1 MAFRRTSEQGQERH
15 PRPYPCSCAPRSGIL
30 GPLQSTPAVRSGRP
44 WCSAVRACPPVAR
57 AAASPNFP
65 VARAALHES
74 SLARPAR
81 PRRPHSLRGPSRRHL
96 LRAPN
101 GIPFRAC
108 GARDLAAPPRRASEG
123 PRGPALRTHGTVSR
137 SEPAGGASDSARAEN
152 ADVEDARAERGT
164 IRVEQRGQRESLGR
178 LRPAPQGGTPA
189 PRNTKVAP
197 NARQVSTGEA
207 PEYRSEAR
215 TSRGTGGG
223 AALALAH
230 WFGEKPHAALAVR
243 VVVTIEDGY
252 RIHRK
257 SRVRDRQAE
266 LRAER
271 IGRREHSRSM
281 NRASRSL
288 YRRLGLMNGWLSGT
302 SACGTTQRRAGLGI
316 RSGTSPQSRV
326 SGLRAQHARLR
337 GGGPEPSSCAQR
349 QIEATA

>member
-1 MAFRRTSEQGQERH
+1 M
-15 PRPYPCSCAPRSGIL
+15 
-30 GPLQSTPAVRSGRP
+30 
-44 WCSAVRACPPVAR
+44 
-57 AAASPNFP
+57 
-65 VARAALHES
+65 
-74 SLARPAR
+74 
-81 PRRPHSLRGPSRRHL
+81 
-96 LRAPN
+96 
-101 GIPFRAC
+101 
-108 GARDLAAPPRRASEG
+108 
-123 PRGPALRTHGTVSR
+123 
-137 SEPAGGASDSARAEN
+137 
-152 ADVEDARAERGT
+152 
-164 IRVEQRGQRESLGR
+164 GR

-223 AALALAH
+223 TGGGAALSLAH
-230 WFGEKPHAALAVR
+230 RFGEKPHAALAVR

-288 YRRLGLMNGWLSGT
+288 HRRLGLMNGWPSWT
-302 SACGTTQRRAGLGI
+302 SACGTTHRRAEAG
-316 RSGTSPQSRV
+316 
-326 SGLRAQHARLR
+326 RAWHPKWDEPPMPRQWSTGPTRPLARLR
-337 GGGPEPSSCAQR
+337 GGGPSRVAAPEDRSRQR
-349 QIEATA
+349 HRRRMLRNRA